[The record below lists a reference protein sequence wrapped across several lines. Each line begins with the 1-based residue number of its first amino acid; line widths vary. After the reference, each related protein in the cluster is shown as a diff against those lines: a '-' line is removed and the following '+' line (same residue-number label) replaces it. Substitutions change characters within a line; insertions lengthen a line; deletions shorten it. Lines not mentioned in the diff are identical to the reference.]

1 MFSQFRHAVE
11 TFAPLPRNS
20 TEEAGHND
28 GGSTSPHPR
37 SQSGDFTSP
46 THLAENALSSLSN
59 LRKSFSPTLPGSP
72 SSPSQKSPVT
82 PRPSTPRP
90 YKSTLEERL
99 RAATTFTIGEASNS
113 TTPQPSARASP
124 APSILQKDQPLSP
137 SSTPLPDSP
146 ISSPSSNSSTSDP
159 LCNPPLQTDS
169 SSNDAD
175 ELVTSGEIDKSQGV
189 QMHSEP
195 GVHDDLDVNH
205 TPEGDDFPAKED
217 TEDHIDA
224 EGPVDDETAEP
235 SVESDDASTNPIA
248 LTQETPHTP
257 PADELEQRSE
267 SVSPGPSAERLKLV
281 EQRFADVSTSFKR
294 LQAEKTAADTVLR
307 EFTPLES
314 IRDSDALRDFLH
326 NVALKT
332 ELSQEEMKRL
342 NTKLQTQES
351 RIEELRDTHRLESH
365 SQSNQIDSLKKQLEE
380 SELLMK
386 ALQASDDELS
396 ALKAENEHLNGEVAK
411 GKEMV
416 KDEEDKRSKAISLLK
431 TVRQKLAKAEKDR
444 DEAAKELSVSKE
456 KERGERAR
464 EEAEKL
470 KHQTEIDTLNAERD
484 KALNGLKA
492 QFDRELAATKERHE
506 KDLAAVRA
514 ELELGAVTAKAAF
527 DKELATKNARIT
539 QLENSLN
546 AVVRDKN
553 SFFERVQISQAE
565 LESSQAHLESL
576 QSQNAE
582 LQHQLREQG
591 DRIAILTEEL
601 SETRR
606 EHDLPSSNF
615 SKDSTLTSSEDTA
628 RLLTS
633 VEVKYEAKLTELKR
647 VLNNMEKE
655 RNESDAEWSR
665 KLREKNKE
673 LERLGSLLGTATQS
687 KAQDD
692 GVVENLKLEI
702 TTLQQQIT
710 AGRTEVSELRTQI
723 AQLKENETTFSTREA
738 EADTKIKVLEQ
749 KLEELKSR
757 ESQIRATNK
766 TLRDEL
772 RKVQSSAALL
782 DRQRNPGIGYWN
794 SRTEAKSSESVN
806 SSSTSLPPTS
816 RTSSDNARNSHNS
829 PAKKEEEEVNLEYLR
844 NVILQFLE
852 HKEMRPNL
860 VRVLSIILH
869 FTPQETRRLIA
880 KV

>member
-1 MFSQFRHAVE
+1 
-11 TFAPLPRNS
+11 
-20 TEEAGHND
+20 
-28 GGSTSPHPR
+28 
-37 SQSGDFTSP
+37 
-46 THLAENALSSLSN
+46 
-59 LRKSFSPTLPGSP
+59 
-72 SSPSQKSPVT
+72 
-82 PRPSTPRP
+82 
-90 YKSTLEERL
+90 
-99 RAATTFTIGEASNS
+99 
-113 TTPQPSARASP
+113 
-124 APSILQKDQPLSP
+124 
-137 SSTPLPDSP
+137 
-146 ISSPSSNSSTSDP
+146 
-159 LCNPPLQTDS
+159 
-169 SSNDAD
+169 
-175 ELVTSGEIDKSQGV
+175 
-189 QMHSEP
+189 
-195 GVHDDLDVNH
+195 
-205 TPEGDDFPAKED
+205 
-217 TEDHIDA
+217 
-224 EGPVDDETAEP
+224 
-235 SVESDDASTNPIA
+235 
-248 LTQETPHTP
+248 
-257 PADELEQRSE
+257 
-267 SVSPGPSAERLKLV
+267 
-281 EQRFADVSTSFKR
+281 
-294 LQAEKTAADTVLR
+294 
-307 EFTPLES
+307 
-314 IRDSDALRDFLH
+314 
-326 NVALKT
+326 
-332 ELSQEEMKRL
+332 
-342 NTKLQTQES
+342 ES

-386 ALQASDDELS
+386 ALQASNDELS

-492 QFDRELAATKERHE
+492 QFDRELAVTKERHE

-601 SETRR
+601 SEARR

-766 TLRDEL
+766 ASYLFLFTLRDEL

>member
-20 TEEAGHND
+20 SEEAGHND
-28 GGSTSPHPR
+28 GGSTSPHLR

-72 SSPSQKSPVT
+72 SSPSQKSPAT

-146 ISSPSSNSSTSDP
+146 ISSLSSNPSTSDP
-159 LCNPPLQTDS
+159 LCNPPLQSDS
-169 SSNDAD
+169 FPNDAD
-175 ELVTSGEIDKSQGV
+175 ESVTSGEIDKSQAA

-195 GVHDDLDVNH
+195 GAHDDLDVHH

-217 TEDHIDA
+217 TEDHVDA

-257 PADELEQRSE
+257 TADELEQRSE
-267 SVSPGPSAERLKLV
+267 SVSPGPSA
-281 EQRFADVSTSFKR
+281 RFADVSTSFKR

-332 ELSQEEMKRL
+332 ELSQEEIKRL

-386 ALQASDDELS
+386 ALQASNDELS

-492 QFDRELAATKERHE
+492 QFDRELAVTKERHE

-565 LESSQAHLESL
+565 LESSQVHLESL

-601 SETRR
+601 SEARR